1 MGHLPFVVFD
11 DASPVLHKLLPSAFR
26 KRAAG
31 LTGVQV
37 PYQYL
42 ASAGLAV
49 ARVDL
54 DVELDFKLAITVQGF
69 VPAPAP
75 LCRVLAYVVDKTGFP
90 ARDYLS
96 ISALVWAL
104 SEHGKSLASI
114 KDLYLLPADFVKT
127 ENSAMFGGPPSWF
140 DELYIGHLADAQ
152 GGLSAYAFILWIT
165 WPYMLFTD
173 RDN

>member
-1 MGHLPFVVFD
+1 MMASWETGPAADAAAWQLDIATMGHLPFVVFD

-49 ARVDL
+49 ARIDL
-54 DVELDFKLAITVQGF
+54 DIELDFKLAITIQGF

-90 ARDYLS
+90 VRDYLS

-114 KDLYLLPADFVKT
+114 RDLYLLPTDFVST
-127 ENSAMFGGPPSWF
+127 ERSS
-140 DELYIGHLADAQ
+140 LL
-152 GGLSAYAFILWIT
+152 
-165 WPYMLFTD
+165 
-173 RDN
+173 